1 MGYFGT
7 PISKANCA
15 LDARLYE
22 ILNDLSILATELATD
37 MSAHTHSEAG
47 SGANNSGVGATIS
60 ATYPEQV
67 PAPTA
72 GANLFSTKITP
83 GNVACKPR
91 LYEILEQFRDVLS
104 ELKTDMSAHVHG
116 GCTTSTDPSGAGPT
130 ITAVAPAVKA
140 DLGGL
145 PELAD
150 LRDLSYGKFPR
161 LTPGAA
167 NLPQEV
173 WKIVSQLRTL
183 AEELRADLT
192 AHTHATVTAGAGV
205 TGAGAT
211 IGASAPSVGA
221 RDRVR

>member
-1 MGYFGT
+1 MAYGT
-7 PISKANCA
+7 LITKANCA
-15 LDARLYE
+15 LDGRLYE
-22 ILNDLSILATELATD
+22 ILADLSVLAAELATD
-37 MSAHTHSEAG
+37 MSAHTHTEAG
-47 SGANNSGVGATIS
+47 SGANNSGAGATIS

-116 GCTTSTDPSGAGPT
+116 ECTTSTENTGAGPT
-130 ITAVAPAVKA
+130 ISATAPGVGAAI
-140 DLGGL
+140 L
-145 PELAD
+145 PDGAD
-150 LRDLSYGKFPR
+150 LRNLSYGKFPR

-183 AEELRADLT
+183 AEELRTDLT
-192 AHTHATVTAGAGV
+192 AHVHGTVTAGAGA
-205 TGAGAT
+205 TAAGAT
-211 IGASAPSVGA
+211 IGASAPSVLA